1 MESSQSVKYYRL
13 LHRPITSMLLGKKI
27 PLAYLLGVYGMPSS
41 MKRSAGYGKQILESM
56 EPTNCGDNYSVK
68 ALL

>member
-27 PLAYLLGVYGMPSS
+27 PLAYRLDVHSGPLTLKIDKHIEERGD
-41 MKRSAGYGKQILESM
+41 ES
-56 EPTNCGDNYSVK
+56 TVL
-68 ALL
+68 AA